1 MIILSPAE
9 SDELAHGPSRHHH
22 CSHSHDLVERRD
34 RENLFVSPHSTR
46 ARSTGEV
53 STTACGELRQGSSSR
68 RLQSSL
74 LIMRRSTLLKGL
86 LALCQLSAMTS
97 GTVAFTGTEFQSE
110 RLQRVEFVREM
121 ERLEKETLRKK
132 SQKSLQERLLKV
144 AQEILPSSFS
154 QTTERDLANN
164 NYQNDDYL
172 SNYVYANDASID
184 LAGYALK
191 YVGCQNVHTWDDNL
205 AGGDSTSPLSMKRFV
220 TFRLCKAN
228 DCSAYN
234 KWGCNFNFGEYVI
247 PMEDYL
253 AIMAEYHFE
262 QFGRFC
268 KTCYR
273 CMSLDYYKD
282 DDDAMAY
289 NATDDGYD
297 VNDDKAGCDLNDDG
311 CSDDEYWAGERCGS
325 IFPFFKVLEGADIF

>member
-1 MIILSPAE
+1 MKA
-9 SDELAHGPSRHHH
+9 
-22 CSHSHDLVERRD
+22 
-34 RENLFVSPHSTR
+34 T
-46 ARSTGEV
+46 
-53 STTACGELRQGSSSR
+53 
-68 RLQSSL
+68 
-74 LIMRRSTLLKGL
+74 
-86 LALCQLSAMTS
+86 LALCHLSAMTR
-97 GTVAFTGTEFQSE
+97 GTMGLSSTEFQSE
-110 RLQRVEFVREM
+110 RLQRIEFVREM

-144 AQEILPSSFS
+144 AKEILPSSFS
-154 QTTERDLANN
+154 QNTERDLAN

-205 AGGDSTSPLSMKRFV
+205 AGGDYASPLAMKRFV

-273 CMSLDYYKD
+273 CMKLDYYKD
-282 DDDAMAY
+282 DDDATAY
-289 NATDDGYD
+289 NATDDGYN
-297 VNDDKAGCDLNDDG
+297 VNDDNAGCDINDDG
-311 CSDDEYWAGERCGS
+311 CSDDEYWAGES
-325 IFPFFKVLEGADIF
+325 FSAIFPFVSVRFCADVFLNFFCAEYRRYWGERKLNNDDYYNQGNVSANESAGRTSNTELVSS